1 MLGWICGRIID
12 MRYPFWR
19 IGVFAAACVAPVLWV
34 YQAWIFALGPDPGKI
49 LVDRLGL
56 GTLILLLITL
66 AMTPLQRLSGWPG
79 WIAVRRQLG
88 LWCFAYV
95 FMHMSAYAVFIL
107 GLDWAQLGVELVKRP
122 YIIVG
127 SLAFLCLLV
136 LAVTSNRYSQRRLG
150 VRWKQLHRLVYLI
163 LGLGLLHMLWIVRAD
178 LKEWALYAS
187 IGALLLLL
195 RVPMIA
201 RRIPRLIGPKRSIV
215 TKA

>member
-1 MLGWICGRIID
+1 
-12 MRYPFWR
+12 MRYPLWR
-19 IGVFAAACVAPVLWV
+19 IGVFIVAAVWPLLWL
-34 YQAWIFALGPDPGKI
+34 YQAWTFALGPDPGKV

-66 AMTPLQRLSGWPG
+66 SVTPLQRLTGWAG

-95 FMHMSAYAVFIL
+95 VMHLSAYLVFVL
-107 GLDWAQLGVELVKRP
+107 GLDWSQLGVELRKRP

-127 SLAFLCLLV
+127 SLGFLGLLA
-136 LAVTSNRYSQRRLG
+136 LAITSNRYSQRRLG
-150 VRWKQLHRLVYLI
+150 SRWKKLHRLAYVI

-178 LKEWALYAS
+178 LKEWAVYAS
-187 IGALLLLL
+187 IGALLLVL
-195 RVPMIA
+195 RIPPVT
-201 RRIPRLIGPKRSIV
+201 RRIPRLIAKKTQSA

>member
-1 MLGWICGRIID
+1 
-12 MRYPFWR
+12 MRFPYWR
-19 IGVFAAACVAPVLWV
+19 IGVFIAAAIWPMLWL
-34 YQAWIFALGPDPGKI
+34 YQALEDLLGPDPGKV

-56 GTLILLLITL
+56 GTLVLLLITL
-66 AMTPLQRLSGWPG
+66 SMTPLQKLTGWAG

-95 FMHMSAYAVFIL
+95 VLHLFSYMAFIL
-107 GLDWAQLGVELVKRP
+107 GFDWSQLAVELRKRP

-127 SLAFLCLLV
+127 ALGFLGLLA

-150 VRWKQLHRLVYLI
+150 VRWKKLHRLVYVI

-178 LKEWALYAS
+178 LEEWAIYAF

-195 RVPMIA
+195 RIPPVM
-201 RRIPRLIGPKRSIV
+201 RRIPRLLAKKQVLQEKRN
-215 TKA
+215 

>member
-1 MLGWICGRIID
+1 

-19 IGVFAAACVAPVLWV
+19 IGVFIATAVWPLLWL
-34 YQAWIFALGPDPGKI
+34 YQAWEDVLGPDPGKV

-56 GTLILLLITL
+56 GTLVLLLITL
-66 AMTPLQRLSGWPG
+66 SMTPLQKLTGWAG

-95 FMHMSAYAVFIL
+95 VLHLSGYTAFIL
-107 GLDWAQLGVELVKRP
+107 GFDWSQLGVELRKRP

-127 SLAFLCLLV
+127 ALGFFCLLA

-150 VRWKQLHRLVYLI
+150 ARWKKLHRLVYVI

-178 LKEWALYAS
+178 LKEWAIYAS
-187 IGALLLLL
+187 VGLLLLVL
-195 RVPMIA
+195 RLPPVA
-201 RRIPRLIGPKRSIV
+201 RRIPRLIAKKTPSAR
-215 TKA
+215 KA

>member
-1 MLGWICGRIID
+1 
-12 MRYPFWR
+12 MRYLLWR
-19 IGVFAAACVAPVLWV
+19 LGVFIVAAIWPLLWL
-34 YQAWIFALGPDPGKI
+34 YQAWASALGPDPGKV

-56 GTLILLLITL
+56 GTLIFLLITL
-66 AMTPLQRLSGWPG
+66 SMTPLQKLTGWAG

-95 FMHMSAYAVFIL
+95 VLHLSAYAVFIL
-107 GLDWAQLGVELVKRP
+107 GLDWSQLGVELRKRP

-127 SLAFLCLLV
+127 SLGFLGLLA

-150 VRWKQLHRLVYLI
+150 SRWKKLHRLVYLI

-178 LKEWALYAS
+178 LKEWAIYAS

-195 RVPMIA
+195 RVPPVT
-201 RRIPRLIGPKRSIV
+201 RRIPRLMVKKPSSA